1 MLDYLIHIYRR
12 SAEPFRSLSALSD
25 EEALAHMHNLYMAG
39 AIFWERFQDPAQYLH
54 ARRQTEHW
62 LRQAFVA
69 KGGRPQ
75 AAYPIYMIWGRTQWM
90 ESVVD
95 DATLTT
101 TAEIQVP
108 LALFQETDVSFTYP
122 DSMVSAMLAHQK
134 DPRYYLPEY
143 HGQVFTLAEM
153 RAILEINGLPGERW
167 GNNLP
172 PSLANYIEAQVWN
185 HTPLHAYKN
194 QRTL

>member
-12 SAEPFRSLSALSD
+12 GSEPFRSLSALSD
-25 EEALAHMHNLYMAG
+25 AEALNHMQALYRAG

-54 ARRQTEHW
+54 ARKHTEQW
-62 LRQAFVA
+62 LRQAFIA

-75 AAYPIYMIWGRTQWM
+75 AAYPIYMIWGRTRWM
-90 ESVVD
+90 ETIVD
-95 DATLTT
+95 SMTLATTQ
-101 TAEIQVP
+101 EIQIP
-108 LALFQETDVSFTYP
+108 LEIFGEEDVSFTYP
-122 DSMVSAMLAHQK
+122 DSMVSAMLAHQQ

-153 RAILEINGLPGERW
+153 RAIVESNGLPGERW

-185 HTPLHAYKN
+185 HTPLS
-194 QRTL
+194 TVTVT